1 MCATS
6 EQYEKIC
13 KGEFEKVHR
22 TLDRMDVSIRGNGK
36 IGLTGR
42 IDRLERAEARR
53 NQMYWLMMGALIV
66 TGLSLV
72 IRVGFTIWEIIRANH
87 N

>member
-13 KGEFEKVHR
+13 KGEFEKVH
-22 TLDRMDVSIRGNGK
+22 TKLDRLDVAIRGNGK

-42 IDRLERAEARR
+42 IDRLEQAEARR
-53 NQMYWLMMGALIV
+53 SRMYWLMMGAVIV
-66 TGLSLV
+66 TGLSLI
-72 IRVGFTIWEIIRANH
+72 IRVAFTIWEISSANH